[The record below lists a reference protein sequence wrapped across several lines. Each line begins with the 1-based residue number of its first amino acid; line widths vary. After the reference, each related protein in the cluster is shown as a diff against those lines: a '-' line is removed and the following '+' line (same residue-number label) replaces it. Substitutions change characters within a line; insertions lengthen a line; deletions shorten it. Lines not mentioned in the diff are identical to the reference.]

1 MQHTQQLMEVSNNFN
16 INDIF
21 DYDKNFENIKKYV
34 IERLSYYSHGCS
46 LSVSKKL
53 NTLRCLINL
62 YNLLNKYNIKLY
74 FGTLNTLLFSNPI
87 HWQCTPRYI
96 FYTDHNIVINVS
108 NINAPNGSDTRIHI
122 KSINSDEINFEL
134 FANYDGYFKWN
145 HIESRT
151 IIDLHDG
158 SSCLVNL
165 NKAKKYIHPS
175 IYVDYLLHCN
185 ANEINQFSN
194 KKMEDLQ
201 RENTDIKKTLEKTTQ
216 TLIKKDKKLHDLN
229 NELKEKT
236 RIVYKLKQK
245 NKLLNNKLKEIPHIV
260 YKLKQKNKLLNKPN
274 EIHEIDIMTQV
285 KVLEKFGGELLNKK
299 IYCLNEIIELI

>member
-34 IERLSYYSHGCS
+34 IERLSLYSSDCYT
-46 LSVSKKL
+46 KNITKL
-53 NTLRCLINL
+53 NTIDCLINL
-62 YNLLNKYNIKLY
+62 YNLLNKYNIKIYL
-74 FGTLNTLLFSNPI
+74 GTLNTLLANINMQSR
-87 HWQCTPRYI
+87 RYI
-96 FYTDHNIVINVS
+96 HYTDHNIIINITTS
-108 NINAPNGSDTRIHI
+108 SGPGGTNSIIDI
-122 KSINSDEINFEL
+122 KSIDIDEINFRLE
-134 FANYDGYFKWN
+134 FTHDGNFKWY

-194 KKMEDLQ
+194 KKTEDLQ
-201 RENTDIKKTLEKTTQ
+201 RENTDIKKQQEETTQ
-216 TLIKKDKKLHDLN
+216 TLIKMDKKLHDLN

-245 NKLLNNKLKEIPHIV
+245 NTLLNNKLKEIPRIV
-260 YKLKQKNKLLNKPN
+260 YKLKQKNKLLHKPN
-274 EIHEIDIMTQV
+274 ELHEIDINTQV

-299 IYCLNEIIELI
+299 TYCLNEIIELI